1 MHFEGAYRVRAAP
14 DKVWSVLVDLKR
26 VIGYLPDVQVLELET
41 PDPDTVVGKVKAGVS
56 FIKGTFTIDARIVER
71 DAPRRA
77 RLSLRAS
84 GMGSTI
90 DVDSSLALTQL
101 GDETEVA
108 WSADAV
114 IRGTIA
120 SIGARLLP
128 GIVEKKTQEF
138 FEALRTQA
146 LS

>member
-1 MHFEGAYRVRAAP
+1 M
-14 DKVWSVLVDLKR
+14 WSILIDPKR
-26 VIGYLPDVQVLELET
+26 VMGYLPDVQVLELDT
-41 PDPDTVVGKVKAGVS
+41 PDPDTLVGKVKAGVS
-56 FIKGTFTIDARIVER
+56 FIKGTFTVDARIVER
-71 DAPRRA
+71 EAPRRA
-77 RLSLRAS
+77 RLRLRSS

-90 DVDSSLALTQL
+90 DVDSSLALAQV

-108 WSADAV
+108 WTADAV

-138 FEALRTQA
+138 FEAIRTQA

>member
-1 MHFEGAYRVRAAP
+1 V
-14 DKVWSVLVDLKR
+14 
-26 VIGYLPDVQVLELET
+26 
-41 PDPDTVVGKVKAGVS
+41 
-56 FIKGTFTIDARIVER
+56 
-71 DAPRRA
+71 
-77 RLSLRAS
+77 
-84 GMGSTI
+84 
-90 DVDSSLALTQL
+90 LTQL

>member
-1 MHFEGAYRVRAAP
+1 
-14 DKVWSVLVDLKR
+14 VWSILIDPKR
-26 VIGYLPDVQVLELET
+26 VMGYLPDVQVLELDT
-41 PDPDTVVGKVKAGVS
+41 PDPDTLVGKVKAGVS
-56 FIKGTFTIDARIVER
+56 FIKGTFTVDARIVER
-71 DAPRRA
+71 EAPRRA
-77 RLSLRAS
+77 RLRLRSS

-90 DVDSSLALTQL
+90 DVDSSLALAQV

-108 WSADAV
+108 WTADAV

-138 FEALRTQA
+138 FEAIRTQA

>member
-1 MHFEGAYRVRAAP
+1 LQFEGAYRVRAAP

-77 RLSLRAS
+77 RLGLRAS

-90 DVDSSLALTQL
+90 DVDSSLVLTQL